1 MGNQE
6 VVLGSWFPSE
16 GLNFFSPPEKFTGWV
31 VADGGTVNST
41 LAPGPGLSL
50 KVWIKESESETLTP
64 RMDQD
69 QTLTWTRPGPKLDNK
84 VK

>member
-1 MGNQE
+1 MTYLLHMGNQE

-41 LAPGPGLSL
+41 LAPGSGLSL
-50 KVWIKESESETLTP
+50 KV
-64 RMDQD
+64 
-69 QTLTWTRPGPKLDNK
+69 
-84 VK
+84 

>member
-1 MGNQE
+1 MTYLLHMGNQE

-50 KVWIKESESETLTP
+50 KV
-64 RMDQD
+64 
-69 QTLTWTRPGPKLDNK
+69 
-84 VK
+84 